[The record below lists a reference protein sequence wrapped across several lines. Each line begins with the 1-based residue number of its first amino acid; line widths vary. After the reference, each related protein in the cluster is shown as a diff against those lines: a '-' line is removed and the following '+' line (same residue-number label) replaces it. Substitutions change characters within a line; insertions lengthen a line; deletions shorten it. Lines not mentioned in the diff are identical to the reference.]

1 MPATFSSPPLR
12 QSRSPGGDRSAS
24 NPPNHSADTPP
35 LPQLNPPTSPYTT
48 MTRSS
53 RYIPSPRRAAPAPP
67 PVPALPSPSLKT
79 GSYGTSFPTAS
90 PSPHLTASPI
100 VRSTS
105 SSSSYSTTSSSSS
118 TSQRV
123 STPPPPIRNR
133 RTSKS
138 SSKLLPALP
147 LSIATPGEQPSPYD
161 SPASGRSKRAAVDF
175 SEGIGLG
182 LGLTEEVQIIV
193 SREGRR
199 SRAVSVSYGSSNL
212 GISSPNVSA
221 EDLACLPTPP
231 MASQHQSPSPALTY
245 VSERTPSRSSIKHTI
260 TIPISC
266 DTPPR
271 PARRSASVYPS
282 PASATTN
289 SRRSPIFAPRPISLT
304 PQSHS
309 DLLPPQTNFARSVSP
324 SGDSISTVTLSPAS
338 TPRPFLSEIP
348 KPSITVPPDSS
359 AALSLALEENI
370 TSSAPMGGR
379 KRDSAQRRLS
389 ALRGLV
395 ASLDFNQPW
404 SSTGSPL
411 LEENIFSPS
420 LSTGEQEDNDSKSF
434 VWACS
439 DEQNENGLEPQ
450 SDCSGESFIMSSSS
464 EEVLASPTNS
474 ISNPI
479 KFIQEGSTPKSILQP
494 EIAESHGW
502 PEPKTQPQQIYTSP
516 STTTL
521 NSPRVEYT
529 PVRRNSGSRKIPSS
543 TPPRRPKQ
551 FRTSS
556 ELLSRTPEPPRPTTR
571 TRKEV
576 FEVASSGYSKSLEP
590 SSPTLPTTPTS
601 TWRSSLA
608 NDELYNSLMQ
618 NYGPL
623 EVKRQEIIWEMCE
636 TEHTFIKSTRTVL
649 RLFATPLKTPQG
661 KWIDGIPGKITDLF
675 DSLECI
681 AHSHGVISAI
691 ERDMRRKSD
700 ILDVGQFVSTF
711 KNWVGRLEVHEWY
724 LIRFESVVALVEENV
739 RDPDSVFGEFVR
751 MQMKDEVLG
760 SMSLGSMLLKPV
772 QRLTKYPLFLK
783 RLLDATPHPH
793 PVHPEI
799 LSLLSTTES
808 IILNLQATKAREE
821 DFEQLQMLE
830 TRLVGLPE
838 NFTLA
843 IRGRKLLGQAQV
855 VRIPPSKDLVGAFG
869 NGRSRAGSMHSSRGS
884 ISSSV
889 SSSAPSTASSVSP
902 WDFSASLAPS
912 SRTSAFSVSSNGSS
926 FCSSIGGPSRS
937 NSINNGPSQY
947 SSTSPGRP
955 SINRSPSSTCS
966 FLENNSYYTSSRPST
981 PSSGKSRKKE
991 EVFTMLIFDDL
1002 VILGQAIHE
1011 KAGLFGV
1018 GSKKKGNG
1026 SIRVLSE
1033 NEGGIGKVEEIRDW
1047 SGWGGYANL
1056 FSLTTIPSS
1065 TSNRYQSPPITT
1077 AFALPANA
1085 SSGTLNSISTSPSLR
1100 SLKSS
1105 SSLSSNVVS
1114 KEQGIMSNLTCP
1126 ILSNMSAILGM
1137 LGQVSTSG
1145 RRHSEYVIEEKEIL
1159 EDHEGEEN
1167 EVENN
1172 EEAHDHEEWGYAA

>member
-1 MPATFSSPPLR
+1 
-12 QSRSPGGDRSAS
+12 
-24 NPPNHSADTPP
+24 
-35 LPQLNPPTSPYTT
+35 

-53 RYIPSPRRAAPAPP
+53 RHVPSPHRAAPAPP
-67 PVPALPSPSLKT
+67 PVPPLPGATASPHPK
-79 GSYGTSFPTAS
+79 SYDSPFPSAS
-90 PSPHLTASPI
+90 PSPHLRSSPI

-105 SSSSYSTTSSSSS
+105 SSSSYSNASSSSG

-123 STPPPPIRNR
+123 STPPPPVRTRRNSR
-133 RTSKS
+133 S

-147 LSIATPGEQPSPYD
+147 LSIAVSSDNPSSYA
-161 SPASGRSKRAAVDF
+161 SPASGRSKRVAVDY
-175 SEGIGLG
+175 SEGVGLG
-182 LGLTEEVQIIV
+182 LGFTEDVQIIV

-199 SRAVSVSYGSSNL
+199 SRAVSVSYGTSNM

-231 MASQHQSPSPALTY
+231 TSGHFDTPSSTSTY
-245 VSERTPSRSSIKHTI
+245 ISARTPSRSSIKPTVV
-260 TIPISC
+260 IPTTEG
-266 DTPPR
+266 TPPR

-282 PASATTN
+282 PASATTTA
-289 SRRSPIFAPRPISLT
+289 SARRSPLHAPRPISLT
-304 PQSHS
+304 PQSQS
-309 DLLPPQTNFARSVSP
+309 DLVSPQTSFARSVSP

-338 TPRPFLSEIP
+338 TPRPFIAEIP
-348 KPSITVPPDSS
+348 KPTLTAAPASSSALS
-359 AALSLALEENI
+359 AALDEVV
-370 TSSAPMGGR
+370 TPSAPLGGR

-395 ASLDFNQPW
+395 ANLDFNQPW

-420 LSTGEQEDNDSKSF
+420 FQTDEQEDSDAKSF
-434 VWACS
+434 VWACG
-439 DEQNENGLEPQ
+439 DDPNDHYPGPQ
-450 SDCSGESFIMSSSS
+450 SDHSEESFIMSSSS
-464 EEVLASPTNS
+464 KGVLASPVHS
-474 ISNPI
+474 ISPPI
-479 KFIQEGSTPKSILQP
+479 KYIQEASGPKSVIQTD
-494 EIAESHGW
+494 IAESHGW
-502 PEPKTQPQQIYTSP
+502 PESKSQLQQCASP
-516 STTTL
+516 SAMSL
-521 NSPRVEYT
+521 NSPRLEYT
-529 PVRRNSGSRKIPSS
+529 PVRRNSGSRKVPNS

-551 FRTSS
+551 FRSSS
-556 ELLSRTPEPPRPTTR
+556 ELLSRTPEPPRPATR

-590 SSPTLPTTPTS
+590 ASPTLPTTPTS
-601 TWRSSLA
+601 TWRSSLV
-608 NDELYNSLMQ
+608 NDEIYNSLMQ
-618 NYGPL
+618 NYGPA

-636 TEHTFIKSTRTVL
+636 TEHTFIKSVRTVL

-681 AHSHGVISAI
+681 AHAHGVISAI

-700 ILDVGQFVSTF
+700 VLDVGHFVATF
-711 KNWVGRLEVHEWY
+711 KSWVARLEVHEWY
-724 LIRFESVVALVEENV
+724 LVRFEHVVAIVEENV

-821 DFEQLQMLE
+821 DFEQLQALE

-843 IRGRKLLGQAQV
+843 TRGRKLLGQTQV
-855 VRIPPSKDLVGAFG
+855 VRVPSSKDLAGAIG
-869 NGRSRAGSMHSSRGS
+869 GRSRANSLHSSRGS

-902 WDFSASLAPS
+902 WDFSASLPPS

-926 FCSSIGGPSRS
+926 FCSSVGGPSRS
-937 NSINNGPSQY
+937 NSITKSSPY

-955 SINRSPSSTCS
+955 SMNRSPSSTCS
-966 FLENNSYYTSSRPST
+966 FLENNSYYSTSRPST
-981 PSSGKSRKKE
+981 PSSSRSRKKE
-991 EVFTMLIFDDL
+991 EVLTMLIFDDL

-1011 KAGLFGV
+1011 KGGLFNV
-1018 GSKKKGNG
+1018 GTKKKGNG
-1026 SIRVLSE
+1026 SLRVLSE
-1033 NEGGIGKVEEIRDW
+1033 HEGGIGKVGEVRDW

-1056 FSLTTIPSS
+1056 FSLITIPSIS
-1065 TSNRYQSPPITT
+1065 TTSTGYPLPPVTT
-1077 AFALPANA
+1077 AFTLPLSSASA
-1085 SSGTLNSISTSPSLR
+1085 SSTANSLSTSPSLR

-1105 SSLSSNVVS
+1105 SSLSSTTS
-1114 KEQGIMSNLTCP
+1114 SSQQGIMSNLTCP
-1126 ILSNMSAILGM
+1126 VLNNLGAILGM

-1145 RRHSEYVIEEKEIL
+1145 MRHSEYVIEEKEVL
-1159 EDHEGEEN
+1159 EDGETG
-1167 EVENN
+1167 VY
-1172 EEAHDHEEWGYAA
+1172 HQEEWGYAA